1 MLHVYYRWGMV
12 SFLLI
17 RYVCVC
23 VCVFPI
29 PISVSFSLY
38 LLKVQRIREWSRKRQ
53 DPNISLPVFNICAIP
68 ILPSETVSLKTPR
81 RGQVKRRE
89 AQLLYSCSLWIF
101 YLFCICLFL
110 TDYGCLWRK
119 MEWSK
124 WGNWFSHVS
133 YDFLPPM
140 IFLWRNS
147 LIVLF

>member
-23 VCVFPI
+23 FLFLCQWVLACLCWKYSVFGNGVGKDRTQIFLCQCLTYVHFQFYLPRLS
-29 PISVSFSLY
+29 PSKLHAEGKWKDGGHSFCILVHY
-38 LLKVQRIREWSRKRQ
+38 G
-53 DPNISLPVFNICAIP
+53 FFIC
-68 ILPSETVSLKTPR
+68 
-81 RGQVKRRE
+81 
-89 AQLLYSCSLWIF
+89 
-101 YLFCICLFL
+101 LFCICLFL

-124 WGNWFSHVS
+124 RGNWFSHVF

-147 LIVLF
+147 LFVLF